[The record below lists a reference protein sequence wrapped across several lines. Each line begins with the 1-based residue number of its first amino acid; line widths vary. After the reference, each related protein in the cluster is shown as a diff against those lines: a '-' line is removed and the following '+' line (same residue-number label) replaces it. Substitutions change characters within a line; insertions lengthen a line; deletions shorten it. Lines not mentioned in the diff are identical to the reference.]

1 MVLYLPWRM
10 NDTCQLLFWSFYILL
25 VLVFT
30 SNGLSFFSSNLIALK
45 LISTD
50 VISLFNVSVNR
61 GLYCIILRMDVLT
74 LLQSD

>member
-1 MVLYLPWRM
+1 MSVA
-10 NDTCQLLFWSFYILL
+10 IL
-25 VLVFT
+25 VLLYII
-30 SNGLSFFSSNLIALK
+30 SISIHLKWIGFFSSNLIALK

-74 LLQSD
+74 LLESD